1 MAKRNALGKG
11 LGSLLSEAT
20 EAYKNEFDE
29 LGFNV
34 SDIRL
39 IEIATILPNPHQPRK
54 KFDENAMQ
62 ELADS
67 IREHGLIQPVVVIKK
82 GVGYILVAGER
93 RLRASKMLGET
104 QIKAVILDAPESK
117 LRELALIENIQ
128 REDLNPIELAHSYRD
143 LIKSLNLTQDALAR
157 YIHKSRPQITN
168 TLRLLELDE
177 HTQDM
182 ISQGKITQSH
192 AKVLVGLGKDDEKT
206 LVNTIVGQKLN
217 VANTEKIVQKIKK
230 RETVNVDLTADM
242 QEEFKK
248 LSDILSKNDIKF
260 KIKNTQITLYFG
272 TADKIKLLNSLF
284 A

>member
-82 GVGYILVAGER
+82 GVEYILVAGER

-177 HTQDM
+177 RTQDM

-230 RETVNVDLTADM
+230 REKMDVDLSADM